1 MNYTVIITQQAN
13 NEYEELYNWY
23 LDIDIKLGIKFSDEV
38 LEALDKLVIH
48 PNHYSF
54 IAPNLRRILLD
65 NMNAML
71 VYKIDERN
79 VEILSIKDTRS
90 KPNKNFY

>member
-1 MNYTVIITQQAN
+1 MNYTVIITPQAN
-13 NEYEELYNWY
+13 SEYEELYNWY
-23 LDIDIKLGIKFSDEV
+23 LGIEIKLGIKFSEEV
-38 LEALDKLVIH
+38 LEALDKLASH

-71 VYKIDERN
+71 VYKIDKQN

-90 KPNKNFY
+90 KSNKTFY

>member
-13 NEYEELYNWY
+13 KEYEELYNWY

-38 LEALDKLVIH
+38 LEALDKLAFH

-54 IAPNLRRILLD
+54 VGFNLRRILLK

-71 VYKIDERN
+71 VYKIDKQN